1 MNKQDK
7 NNNFFL
13 QQGKMTE
20 KAKIIKIL
28 EDETI
33 LSNDYA
39 KLIKNII
46 EQIKEIK

>member
-20 KAKIIKIL
+20 KARILKIIDNCVSLDWCYK
-28 EDETI
+28 
-33 LSNDYA
+33 
-39 KLIKNII
+39 
-46 EQIKEIK
+46 EQLIKEIK

>member
-20 KAKIIKIL
+20 KARINKVK
-28 EDETI
+28 EQKT
-33 LSNDYA
+33 
-39 KLIKNII
+39 LIQPLASGESK
-46 EQIKEIK
+46 